1 MDTKLTLKLDKDII
15 EQVKIYAQ
23 NTQQSLSALVE
34 RYFRYLLNQEQEHPR
49 APNKVS
55 PTVKELSGI
64 IRLEQDDNVQED
76 YTTYLLEKYQ
86 A

>member
-23 NTQQSLSALVE
+23 DKQQSLSALVE
-34 RYFRYLLNQEQEHPR
+34 RYFRYLLDQERPR
-49 APNKVS
+49 TLSTIS

-64 IRLEQDDNVQED
+64 IQLDSDHDLQEE
-76 YTTYLLEKYQ
+76 YTTYLLKKYH

>member
-23 NTQQSLSALVE
+23 QQQQSLSALVE
-34 RYFRYLLNQEQEHPR
+34 RYFRYLLDQEHPR
-49 APNKVS
+49 TMNHIS

-64 IRLEQDDNVQED
+64 IQIDQDQDIQEE
-76 YTTYLLEKYQ
+76 YTTYLLEKYHV
-86 A
+86 

>member
-34 RYFRYLLNQEQEHPR
+34 RYFRYLLDQEQKQPR
-49 APNKVS
+49 TPNNIS

-64 IRLEQDDNVQED
+64 IHLEQGDDLQED
-76 YTTYLLEKYQ
+76 YTTYLLGKYRI
-86 A
+86 